1 MTIAEARRLL
11 FSRVQPC
18 FTGAV
23 PAFEGNSE
31 RATAVH
37 EGLWPEAYG
46 SAIYFFIATLL
57 FALYK
62 NIVLAKLMGS
72 SPPLPWVPQKK

>member
-31 RATAVH
+31 RATVVH

-46 SAIYFFIATLL
+46 SAIYFFIGTL

-62 NIVLAKLMGS
+62 NIILAKLTGS
-72 SPPLPWVPQKK
+72 SPPFLGFLKKN